1 MQFWDFPFLIF
12 ICRRSKNKLLPGSPT
27 VPACSQTCVY
37 LRRTRLLLSCH
48 PPPLWTHTSSQCAEK
63 FHEKNVHVHWR
74 MSSSWENN
82 IHLNSEL
89 WKPTFPS
96 NAVYIKVCALCL
108 CPSRGDDVLLL
119 KIKII
124 IVRRNFLGNIFCPLT
139 IFSPVHKIQCQIPQN
154 PVFHLLCYPS
164 RRSLRE
170 SEPLIVFFPPCGNAP
185 AMPSAYSLSSNYLR
199 SSSSARQFAS

>member
-1 MQFWDFPFLIF
+1 MLSLVCLSEEDQVIVV
-12 ICRRSKNKLLPGSPT
+12 LLLFSCYCYCYC
-27 VPACSQTCVY
+27 VPACSHSRVY
-37 LRRTRLLLSCH
+37 LRRTRLLFSCH

-119 KIKII
+119 KVKII

-164 RRSLRE
+164 PPPLPERE
-170 SEPLIVFFPPCGNAP
+170 WAHDCFLSPPVGTPLQCPRHIHCHPII
-185 AMPSAYSLSSNYLR
+185 
-199 SSSSARQFAS
+199 

>member
-1 MQFWDFPFLIF
+1 MPGDFNRSFEIFHSWSSFAVAPRISCSPEAQQSQHALKRVFIWGGPGYCFL
-12 ICRRSKNKLLPGSPT
+12 
-27 VPACSQTCVY
+27 A
-37 LRRTRLLLSCH
+37 H
-48 PPPLWTHTSSQCAEK
+48 PPPLWTHTSSQCVEK

-139 IFSPVHKIQCQIPQN
+139 ISSPVHKIQCQIPPN

-164 RRSLRE
+164 PPPLPERE
-170 SEPLIVFFPPCGNAP
+170 WAHDCFLSPPVGTPL
-185 AMPSAYSLSSNYLR
+185 
-199 SSSSARQFAS
+199 